1 MLSEAR
7 REQILAIIQSLVQIP
22 SLAGEEG
29 AVIQRAAQWMRELGY
44 DSVHIDDCGNLVGT
58 LYGSEGAT
66 VIYDSHVDTVGVGDL
81 SAWRY
86 DPFGAVVTEGKLYGR
101 GTCDMKGAVAASM
114 AALAY
119 AKQDGVLR
127 GTALLSASVGEEV
140 IEGLAFSRVLDVHKP
155 DLVVIGESTELRLA
169 TAGRGRAEMMI
180 TAYGKSAHASTPQ
193 LGVNALKQMA
203 KLVSAL
209 DGLTPPADTRLGKG
223 ILEPTEIISTPYPCV
238 SVLPYQCRARY
249 DRRVLLGETAESV
262 LVPIHEVIAQ
272 LAATDP
278 TFRAEAL
285 IELGEFTCY
294 TGLTLHGK
302 KFQAA
307 WHTDES
313 NAFVGA
319 ARSALQKV
327 GQAAE
332 IGHYSFCT
340 NGSYAASL
348 GLPVIGYGPG
358 AETTAHI
365 TDEYLA
371 LDQLFGAA
379 EGYYALGTALS
390 A

>member
-7 REQILAIIQSLVQIP
+7 REQILAITQSLVQIP

-29 AVIQRAAQWMRELGY
+29 AVIQRAAQWMGELGY

-66 VIYDSHVDTVGVGDL
+66 VVYDSHVDTVAAGDL

-86 DPFGAVVTEGKLYGR
+86 DPFGAVVDEGKLYGR
-101 GTCDMKGAVAASM
+101 GSCDMKGAVAASM

-140 IEGLAFSRVLDVHKP
+140 IEGLAFSRVLDAHKP
-155 DLVVIGESTELRLA
+155 DLVVICEPTELRLV

-180 TAYGKSAHASTPQ
+180 TTYGKSAHASTPQ

-203 KLVSAL
+203 KLVGAL
-209 DGLTPPADTRLGKG
+209 DALTPPEDARLGKG

-262 LVPIHEVIAQ
+262 LVPIHAVLTQ

-278 TFRAEAL
+278 TFRAEAI

-307 WHTDES
+307 WHTAES
-313 NAFVGA
+313 SALVQA
-319 ARSALQKV
+319 AHSALQKA

-340 NGSYAASL
+340 NGSYAASI

-365 TDEYLA
+365 TDEYLT

-379 EGYYALGTALS
+379 EGYYALGAALS